1 MSVSRCIVVCAIS
14 LSFVII
20 TGCGQKGSKGGE
32 TEMTRQNTQE
42 ETIEAGGS
50 VQQTCPVTGRS
61 IDEDLSVDYNDVRV
75 YVCSEECIE
84 AFNNNPERYL
94 KKLEELGEVP
104 KPLH

>member
-1 MSVSRCIVVCAIS
+1 MSVIRSIGVLVIS
-14 LSFVII
+14 MSLITL

-32 TEMTRQNTQE
+32 TEMTQQNVQE

-50 VQQTCPVTGRS
+50 VQQTCPVTGRP
-61 IDEDLSVDYNDVRV
+61 IDEDLYVDYNDVRV

-84 AFNNNPERYL
+84 AFNNNPEQYL
-94 KKLEELGEVP
+94 KRLKELGEVP